1 MHVNRKRTLT
11 LTFLLFLAGTFFFWS
26 FGSNSLLAE
35 TYYFDAGMRKLVSE
49 VFPKN
54 YEAINGRKIA
64 VFGFVERDKG
74 AKWRINRPIEEAII
88 SSLVDRGYEVF
99 ERNRI
104 EDVVKSELKKAAD
117 PWFDENR
124 VANVGKLVGADA
136 VVTGNYAKWGSNI
149 LRISARCISVKDGKV
164 LGAGQVD
171 VHTERIE
178 DLLKTNTLWWYW
190 LIPVIGILLVG
201 LFIWGIISKKK
212 KKESTK
218 ESQTA
223 QGNPLQTQAVSNKY
237 PNTEP
242 PVQMSTARD
251 RKEPAGQETTV
262 DKQTKNVHSDRFAP
276 SERPAKT
283 KVRTEVQNKPQGLLP
298 KEKEKIGQKFGTSK
312 QKKDPL
318 LEKKLSDI
326 ASDLEEKVKIGGRD
340 QYGYVNV
347 YKIELGCWI
356 RVHHTFDNWLVIN
369 LLISPNARGKYS
381 KKCSS
386 AVDNFKEFFKDKVIE
401 DIWAPKD
408 KPEQWHDR
416 YSIDIKL
423 WENKSIVATLKEL
436 QSDFTKRWL
445 VSGATTAL

>member
-1 MHVNRKRTLT
+1 MHTNRKRTLS
-11 LTFLLFLAGTFFFWS
+11 LTFLLFLAGTFFSWS
-26 FGSNSLLAE
+26 FGSHSLLAE

-54 YEAINGRKIA
+54 YETINGRRIA

-104 EDVVKSELKKAAD
+104 EDVVKSELKKTAD

-178 DLLKTNTLWWYW
+178 GLLKTDTPWWYW

-201 LFIWGIISKKK
+201 LFIWRIAKSKKTK
-212 KKESTK
+212 TGRKSQESRGVHH
-218 ESQTA
+218 QTE
-223 QGNPLQTQAVSNKY
+223 TVSNKY
-237 PNTEP
+237 PKTEP
-242 PVQMSTARD
+242 PVQMSTTGD
-251 RKEPAGQETTV
+251 RQKPSAQVTTV
-262 DKQTKNVHSDRFAP
+262 DKQTKNVHSDRAAP
-276 SERPAKT
+276 SERRAKT
-283 KVRTEVQNKPQGLLP
+283 KVSVEVQSDPQGLLP
-298 KEKEKIGQKFGTSK
+298 KEKENIGQKFGASK

-318 LEKKLSDI
+318 LEEKLSEI
-326 ASDLEEKVKIGGRD
+326 ASPSHLGEKVNTGGRD
-340 QYGYVNV
+340 EYAYVNV
-347 YKIELGCWI
+347 HKIVPGCWI

-369 LLISPNARGKYS
+369 LLISPHARENYS

-401 DIWAPKD
+401 DIWAPKAN
-408 KPEQWHDR
+408 PELRHNR

-423 WENKSIVATLKEL
+423 WDEKSIFATLDEL
-436 QSDFTKRWL
+436 KSDFEKM
-445 VSGATTAL
+445 S